1 MPPMFRNLSIHSK
14 LLALLVVPVAG
25 SVLIAVAGAAG
36 AAGDVRRAV
45 HDRRAVLAAGLAGG
59 VVHELQEERDQTA
72 AWVAGGRRRGGAELL
87 VRRQRVDRAAA
98 AYRSGAAGFGG
109 DPALGRALAA
119 AGQQLDRLPAVRA
132 GTGRRPV
139 ALARTLADLDAVVNA
154 LFRVERGLVLPLDD
168 PGLARGAGLLL
179 AVARAKEATGQERTV
194 LAAASPGDRL
204 DPEVL
209 ARLIGATSV
218 ARHELTGVRAA
229 AGGRLDTVDRVLGT
243 PGTATARRLELA
255 LLDAAPVLAL
265 PQARRGTAQEPP
277 GPADAGDRGAWR
289 TALTA
294 RARALRRVE
303 LVVGRDLARTAE
315 AAAVG
320 KQTRRRNHLLLLA
333 VVAVA
338 AMAPVPLLLRVRVG
352 LSSPPDLA
360 GGPTLLGL
368 ARRGQTLLDRQLQL
382 IDELERDEPDPD
394 RLQGFF
400 RLDHLATRL
409 RRNAETLLAV
419 AGPEP
424 ARRWTRPVP
433 VAGLLRAAI
442 AEVDDYPRVDLLAL
456 DEVEVAGPA
465 GVDLVH
471 LLAELLDNAVAFS
484 PPTARVSVTGTGDS
498 DGYVIEVTDQGLG
511 MADEELVVANQRLAG
526 RGSTGRAAA
535 ALPDHDADRL
545 GLVVAGRLA
554 ARHGIGI
561 ELARSPAGGVTAAV
575 RLPTSLLSARPAA
588 TAVPGP
594 QGHRS

>member
-1 MPPMFRNLSIHSK
+1 MPPMFRNLSIRSK
-14 LLALLVVPVAG
+14 LLGLLAVPVAG
-25 SVLIAVAGAAG
+25 SVLLAVAGAAG

-45 HDRRAVLAAGLAGG
+45 HDRRAVLATGLAAG
-59 VVHELQEERDQTA
+59 VVHELQEERGQTA

-98 AYRSGAAGFGG
+98 AYRSGVAGLGG

-119 AGQQLDRLPAVRA
+119 AGQQLDRLPTARA

-139 ALARTLADLDAVVNA
+139 ALASAPADLDAVVNA
-154 LFRVERGLVLPLDD
+154 LLGVELLSASLLDD
-168 PGLARGAGLLL
+168 PELARGAGLLL
-179 AVARAKEATGQERTV
+179 AVARAKEATGQERAV
-194 LAAASPGDRL
+194 LAAAPPGDRL
-204 DPEVL
+204 GPEVL
-209 ARLIGATSV
+209 ARLIGAASV
-218 ARHELTGVRAA
+218 ARHELAGVRPA
-229 AGGRLDTVDRVLGT
+229 AGGRLDTVDRVLAT
-243 PGTATARRLELA
+243 PGTGTARRLELA

-265 PQARRGTAQEPP
+265 PKARRGTAREPP
-277 GPADAGDRGAWR
+277 GPVDVGDPGAWR
-289 TALTA
+289 TALTV

-303 LVVGRDLARTAE
+303 LVVGRDLARTAK
-315 AAAVG
+315 AVAVG

-333 VVAVA
+333 IVAVA
-338 AMAPVPLLLRVRVG
+338 ALAPVPLLLRVRLG
-352 LSSPPDLA
+352 RSLPPDLS

-368 ARRGQTLLDRQLQL
+368 ARRGQALLDRQLQL

-409 RRNAETLLAV
+409 RRNAETLLAL

-442 AEVDDYPRVDLLAL
+442 AEADDYPRVDLLAL

-484 PPTARVSVTGTGDS
+484 PPTARVWVTGMGDS

-511 MADEELVVANQRLAG
+511 MAEEELVVANQRLAG
-526 RGSTGRAAA
+526 GGSTGRATSAP
-535 ALPDHDADRL
+535 PDHHADRL
-545 GLVVAGRLA
+545 GLVVTGRLA
-554 ARHGIGI
+554 ARHGIGV

-575 RLPTSLLSARPAA
+575 RLPASLLSARPTA
-588 TAVPGP
+588 TAAPGP
-594 QGHRS
+594 QGQRP